1 MPAKKKDDSQEV
13 SHESLNEDLNEDLNE
28 EANHESLMQ
37 AIVDAEKA
45 LQEAKYEYK
54 AYCKENPL
62 QAPKQPTNHELRLMR
77 EKHNKPTL
85 ADHQKANKAA
95 AANAQKEQL
104 KQELKG
110 E

>member
-1 MPAKKKDDSQEV
+1 MPAKKKDDSQEA
-13 SHESLNEDLNEDLNE
+13 S
-28 EANHESLMQ
+28 HESLMQ

-45 LQEAKYEYK
+45 LQEAKDEYK
-54 AYCKENPL
+54 AYCKESPL

-85 ADHQKANKAA
+85 VDHQKANKAA
-95 AANAQKEQL
+95 AANTQKEQL